1 MIAPIFTLAR
11 KDLALLWRDK
21 AALFWVFL
29 FPVAVAVLFGVMF
42 GGGLKGASVLPIMA
56 LDLDGTPGSRAF
68 FKSLEDSPALN
79 VQAAADQNAGD
90 EAVRR
95 GQVVALLVARPGLDQ
110 ALAGKKQDG
119 PALELRADPSR
130 RAELGILRG
139 LVAEAAIA
147 NIVVPQPMELV
158 PSLRAAAGVPSAP
171 RLDVVAVAGQ
181 GERPRTPFELS
192 FPAGMAWGLIG
203 CVATFALSIVRERQA
218 GTFLRLRAAPLTRGD
233 ILAGKAL
240 ACGFACMAELL
251 LLLAVGMLFFKIRPG
266 PLGPMLATFAA
277 AATGFVGLMMLLS
290 QLGRSEVSVASSG
303 WAVMLV
309 LAMFGG
315 AMMPYFLMPEWM
327 QEVGR
332 LSPVRWA
339 ILALEGALW
348 RGWSWRELARPC
360 ATLIGIGMLS
370 FTLGVML
377 LHRRAP

>member
-1 MIAPIFTLAR
+1 MAPILTLAA
-11 KDLALLWRDK
+11 KDLTLLWRDK

-68 FKSLEDSPALN
+68 LKSLEDSPALK
-79 VQAAADQNAGD
+79 VQRAADQAAGD
-90 EAVRR
+90 DAVKR
-95 GQVVALLVARPGLDQ
+95 GQVVALLVAREGLDK
-110 ALAGKKQDG
+110 ALAGKAQDA
-119 PALELRADPSR
+119 PALELRTDPSR

-139 LVAEAAIA
+139 LIAEAAIA

-158 PSLRAAAGVPSAP
+158 PGLRAAAGVPSAP
-171 RLDVVAVAGQ
+171 RLDVVAVAGAR
-181 GERPRTPFELS
+181 ERPRTPFELS

-218 GTFLRLRAAPLTRGD
+218 GTFLRLRAAPLSRGD

-240 ACGFACMAELL
+240 ACWLACMAELL

-266 PLGPMLATFAA
+266 GAGPLLAAFAA
-277 AATGFVGLMMLLS
+277 SSAGFVGLMMLLS
-290 QLGRSEVSVASSG
+290 QVGRGEVSVASAG

-327 QEVGR
+327 QDLGQ

-339 ILALEGALW
+339 IFVLEGALW
-348 RGWSWRELARPC
+348 RGLSWRELLRPC
-360 ATLIGIGMLS
+360 STLLGIGLLS

-377 LHRRAP
+377 MQRRVT